1 MHDVFSL
8 GIPRT
13 ARFVSAF
20 ALALSVTVPSLV
32 GCGGATRSARTG
44 EARPLEQVR
53 AIEVIRATAEAAGLK
68 PGPSREIELVSGKKL
83 TVDVSI
89 EGKPHGF
96 VYLTDEDEKAAGTDV
111 GACPKKELRILSAGP
126 DLKDKFVVLYQ
137 SQYKLDDLEGESHEE
152 SVIAAEAKLKRDVKD
167 FIAGAQR
174 RGYL

>member
-1 MHDVFSL
+1 M
-8 GIPRT
+8 P
-13 ARFVSAF
+13 
-20 ALALSVTVPSLV
+20 ALALALTVTAPSMW

-44 EARPLEQVR
+44 ESRPLEQVR
-53 AIEVIRATAEAAGLK
+53 ALEVIRATVEAAGLK
-68 PGPSREIELVSGKKL
+68 PGASREIELVSGKKL

-89 EGKPHGF
+89 EGKPHGI
-96 VYLTDEDEKAAGTDV
+96 VYLTEDEEKASGTDV